1 MGRAEERRARQ
12 HGGRRAAAMPSSGG
26 KPRRTGIRRFV
37 NWKTILGTF
46 LGFCMLGMGAFIVLY
61 MVVSIPQGNAA
72 ATQQSNIYKYSDGST
87 LARTGKVNREIV
99 GLDKVPKDVQK
110 TFVAAENK
118 SFYKDAG

>member
-12 HGGRRAAAMPSSGG
+12 VQGRRAAPQRSSGHESPGPGPGAKAGG
-26 KPRRTGIRRFV
+26 KPRRTGIRRIL

-46 LGFCMLGMGAFIVLY
+46 LGFCLLGMGAFLVLY

-72 ATQQSNIYKYSDGST
+72 ARQQSNVYKYSDGST

-99 GLDKVPKDVQK
+99 GLDKVPKPV
-110 TFVAAENK
+110 
-118 SFYKDAG
+118 